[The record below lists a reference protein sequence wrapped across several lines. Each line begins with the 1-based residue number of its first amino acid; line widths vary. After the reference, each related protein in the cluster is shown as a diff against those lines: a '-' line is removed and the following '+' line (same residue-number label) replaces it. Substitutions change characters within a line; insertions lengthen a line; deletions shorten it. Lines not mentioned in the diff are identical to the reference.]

1 MADANSGTPQPS
13 AGGADAT
20 ITAPV
25 DAPLPEAPT
34 TAAADTGAD
43 WRTAAFAAAP
53 VGIVLFDFTGRV
65 LDANPAFAELVERRA
80 SQAREMNL
88 LDIVAPNFLQATNER
103 LAAAAA
109 GSCTSLSLEFRVQV
123 SGGPVRHVAGEAS
136 VLPGRDGR
144 PVGAMAHV
152 RDVTAER
159 RAADSLRR
167 ADEQLDAVSAGTTLV
182 AFSFSPEGAVRTWS
196 PAAARAFGWP
206 VASVLGRAVPLT
218 DYVDP
223 WGGRREGFGGD
234 EVATVD
240 ATGHRPDGSLFRCR
254 LSLAPL
260 LDEHGRRVAT
270 VAMMNDTGRRLP
282 VEATPAPQ
290 DQPYRVLLHKMADT
304 VTVLDAEGNLL
315 YSTSEMKE
323 ILGYPAEFW
332 DERSAFDLAHPE
344 DLDQANALLR
354 RVVDTPGLSQTGEF
368 RARRADGRWEAIEF
382 TGMNLLDDEEVGGII
397 VTTRSISDRRPVGLS
412 SSDHDVLEL
421 GARLAHQVMHD
432 PLTGLPNR
440 ALLVD
445 RIDQALGRG
454 PSAQQPSAAVLLVDL
469 DRFKVINDG
478 LGHQAGD
485 ELLVRVAVRLE
496 QALADVGAVVGRFG
510 GDQFV
515 VVVDHP
521 DGSAG
526 AQAIAA
532 RLRAAMREP
541 FTVERGEALLTAS
554 IGIALAGPGDDSDAL
569 LRNAAAAMYRAKDR
583 GRDRAVV
590 FDDELRVRLLDRLHF
605 ENDLRHAIDHGELTL
620 SYQPT
625 VSLESGRV
633 IGVEALLRWT
643 HPERGAVGPAEFVPV
658 AEESGLIVPLG
669 AWVLNEA
676 IGQAADWLREVP
688 GHPHFLLSV
697 NLSPRQLN
705 SPDLVPLLQGLL
717 ERHQWPADFLAL
729 ELTENVLM
737 DDVDT
742 SMEVLHALK
751 GLGVRLAIDDFG
763 TGYSSLSYLERFP
776 FDIVKIDQSFV
787 NGLGSTGGGLAIT
800 AAVVLMARSLGL
812 VTVAEGVETKGQSAV
827 LQSLGCD
834 WGQGY
839 HFARPLPAAEAGAL
853 LHANV

>member
-1 MADANSGTPQPS
+1 MADATTGTPQSS

-20 ITAPV
+20 AP
-25 DAPLPEAPT
+25 APASPLDDTPT
-34 TAAADTGAD
+34 TAAD
-43 WRTAAFAAAP
+43 WRAAAFATAP

-65 LDANPAFAELVERRA
+65 LDANPAFAELVERRS

-88 LDIVAPNFLQATNER
+88 LDLVPPHFLQATTER

-109 GSCTSLSLEFRVQV
+109 GTCTSLALEFRIQV
-123 SGGPVRHVAGEAS
+123 SGGPVRHVVGEAA

-159 RAADSLRR
+159 QVVDSLRR
-167 ADEQLDAVSAGTTLV
+167 ADEQLDAVAAGSTLV

-196 PAAARAFGWP
+196 PAAARTFGWP

-234 EVATVD
+234 ELATVD
-240 ATGHRPDGSLFRCR
+240 ATGHRPDGSLFHCR
-254 LSLAPL
+254 LSVAPL

-270 VAMMNDTGRRLP
+270 IAMMNDTGRRLP
-282 VEATPAPQ
+282 VETAPAPQ
-290 DQPYRVLLHKMADT
+290 EQPYRVLLHKMADT
-304 VTVLDAEGNLL
+304 VTVLDGEGNLL

-323 ILGYPAEFW
+323 ILGYPATFW

-344 DLDQANALLR
+344 DLDEANALLR
-354 RVVDTPGLSQTGEF
+354 QVVETPGLSRTGEF

-382 TGMNLLDDEEVGGII
+382 TGMNLLDDDEVGGII
-397 VTTRSISDRRPVGLS
+397 VTTRSVSDRRPSHLTA
-412 SSDHDVLEL
+412 SDHDVLEL

-432 PLTGLPNR
+432 SLTGLPNR

-454 PSAQQPSAAVLLVDL
+454 GERAPGSPRAAVLLVDL

-485 ELLVRVAVRLE
+485 ELLVRVGVRLE
-496 QALADVGAVVGRFG
+496 QALADDGLVFGRFG

-515 VVVDHP
+515 VVVDQP
-521 DGSAG
+521 AGVDG
-526 AQAIAA
+526 AQAVAA
-532 RLRAAMREP
+532 RLRAALREP
-541 FTVERGEALLTAS
+541 FTVERGEAVLTAS
-554 IGIALAGPGDDSDAL
+554 IGIAVAGPGDDSDAL

-583 GRDRAVV
+583 GRDRAVL

-717 ERHQWPADFLAL
+717 ERHQWPAHFLAL

-751 GLGVRLAIDDFG
+751 DIGVRLAIDDFG

-787 NGLGSTGGGLAIT
+787 TGLGSTGGGLAIT

-853 LHANV
+853 LHTSL

>member
-1 MADANSGTPQPS
+1 MADATTGTPQSS

-20 ITAPV
+20 AP
-25 DAPLPEAPT
+25 APASPLDDTPT
-34 TAAADTGAD
+34 TAAD
-43 WRTAAFAAAP
+43 WRAAAFATAP

-65 LDANPAFAELVERRA
+65 LDANPAFAELVERRS

-88 LDIVAPNFLQATNER
+88 LDLVPPHFLQATTER

-109 GSCTSLSLEFRVQV
+109 GTCTSLALEFRIPV
-123 SGGPVRHVAGEAS
+123 SGGPVRHVVGEAA

-159 RAADSLRR
+159 QVVDSLRR
-167 ADEQLDAVSAGTTLV
+167 ADEQLDAVAAGSTLV

-196 PAAARAFGWP
+196 PAAARTFGWP

-234 EVATVD
+234 ELATVD
-240 ATGHRPDGSLFRCR
+240 ATGHRPDGSLFHCR
-254 LSLAPL
+254 LSVAPL

-270 VAMMNDTGRRLP
+270 IAMMNDTGRRLP
-282 VEATPAPQ
+282 VETAPAPQ
-290 DQPYRVLLHKMADT
+290 EQPYRVLLHKMADT
-304 VTVLDAEGNLL
+304 VTVLDGEGNLL

-323 ILGYPAEFW
+323 ILGYPATFW

-344 DLDQANALLR
+344 DLDEANALLR
-354 RVVDTPGLSQTGEF
+354 QVVETPGLSRTGEF

-382 TGMNLLDDEEVGGII
+382 TGMNLLDDDEVGGII
-397 VTTRSISDRRPVGLS
+397 VTTRSVSDRRPSHLTA
-412 SSDHDVLEL
+412 SDHDVLEL

-432 PLTGLPNR
+432 SLTGLPNR

-454 PSAQQPSAAVLLVDL
+454 GERAPGSPRAAVLLVDL

-485 ELLVRVAVRLE
+485 ELLVRVGVRLE
-496 QALADVGAVVGRFG
+496 QALADDGLVFGRFG

-515 VVVDHP
+515 VVVDQP
-521 DGSAG
+521 AGVDG
-526 AQAIAA
+526 AQAVAA
-532 RLRAAMREP
+532 RLRAALREP
-541 FTVERGEALLTAS
+541 FTVERGEAVLTAS
-554 IGIALAGPGDDSDAL
+554 IGIAVAGPGDDSDAL

-583 GRDRAVV
+583 GRDRAVL

-717 ERHQWPADFLAL
+717 ERHQWPAHFLAL

-751 GLGVRLAIDDFG
+751 DIGVRLAIDDFG

-787 NGLGSTGGGLAIT
+787 TGLGSTGGGLAIT

-853 LHANV
+853 LHTSL

>member
-1 MADANSGTPQPS
+1 
-13 AGGADAT
+13 
-20 ITAPV
+20 
-25 DAPLPEAPT
+25 
-34 TAAADTGAD
+34 
-43 WRTAAFAAAP
+43 
-53 VGIVLFDFTGRV
+53 
-65 LDANPAFAELVERRA
+65 
-80 SQAREMNL
+80 
-88 LDIVAPNFLQATNER
+88 
-103 LAAAAA
+103 
-109 GSCTSLSLEFRVQV
+109 
-123 SGGPVRHVAGEAS
+123 
-136 VLPGRDGR
+136 
-144 PVGAMAHV
+144 MAHV

-218 DYVDP
+218 EYVDP

-304 VTVLDAEGNLL
+304 VTVLDGEGNLL

-397 VTTRSISDRRPVGLS
+397 VTTRSISNRRPVGLS

-421 GARLAHQVMHD
+421 SARLAHQVMHD

-445 RIDQALGRG
+445 RIDQALSRG
-454 PSAQQPSAAVLLVDL
+454 ASAQQPSAAVLLVDL

-478 LGHQAGD
+478 LGHRAGD
-485 ELLVRVAVRLE
+485 ELLVRVAVRL
-496 QALADVGAVVGRFG
+496 
-510 GDQFV
+510 
-515 VVVDHP
+515 DHP

-541 FTVERGEALLTAS
+541 FTVKRGEALLTAS

-590 FDDELRVRLLDRLHF
+590 FDDELRLRLLDRLHF

-643 HPERGAVGPAEFVPV
+643 HPERGAVGPARRSCSDTGRR
-658 AEESGLIVPLG
+658 SGLAG
-669 AWVLNEA
+669 TSR
-676 IGQAADWLREVP
+676 AAA
-688 GHPHFLLSV
+688 GHV
-697 NLSPRQLN
+697 
-705 SPDLVPLLQGLL
+705 
-717 ERHQWPADFLAL
+717 
-729 ELTENVLM
+729 
-737 DDVDT
+737 
-742 SMEVLHALK
+742 
-751 GLGVRLAIDDFG
+751 
-763 TGYSSLSYLERFP
+763 
-776 FDIVKIDQSFV
+776 
-787 NGLGSTGGGLAIT
+787 
-800 AAVVLMARSLGL
+800 
-812 VTVAEGVETKGQSAV
+812 
-827 LQSLGCD
+827 
-834 WGQGY
+834 
-839 HFARPLPAAEAGAL
+839 
-853 LHANV
+853 